1 MATIGLRQLV
11 AEFLDSADQ
20 SSHQFRR
27 MYNIGVRGSRAFNL
41 DITGQMITVLLP
53 VNVNNTV
60 NLPVD
65 YLTYSKMGIINER
78 GEIIT
83 FTKNEQLSQYHAIYQ
98 NETDRNAGVP
108 ELTTIGNYVAPLP
121 YPYLYSNYWWGGTS
135 YTLFGL
141 NSGTAQ
147 ICDFDIDEGAGVI
160 LLNPKNKYPEI
171 LFEYLSDGYDETADD
186 YQINSMAEEAFICYL
201 RWKNST
207 DMVKKFSAGQ
217 VREYKNEYYREMR
230 LAKMR
235 INKAYA
241 SEFTAKKRSLTGLTA
256 RA

>member
-1 MATIGLRQLV
+1 MATIGLRQIV
-11 AEFLDSADQ
+11 AQFLDSADQ

-27 MYNIGVRGSRAFNL
+27 MFNIGVRGSRAFNL
-41 DITGQMITVLLP
+41 DITGTMVTVLLP
-53 VNVNNTV
+53 VNINNTV

-65 YLTYSKMGIINER
+65 YLTYSKMGIVNER

-98 NETDRNAGVP
+98 NQENRNEDVP

-121 YPYLYSNYWWGGTS
+121 YPYLYSNYWSGGTY

-160 LLNPKNKYPEI
+160 LLNPKNTYEEI

-201 RWKNST
+201 RWKSAT

-241 SEFTAKKRSLTGLTA
+241 SEFTARKRSLTGLTA
-256 RA
+256 QA

>member
-1 MATIGLRQLV
+1 MATIGLRQIV
-11 AEFLDSADQ
+11 AQFLDSADQ

-27 MYNIGVRGSRAFNL
+27 MFNIGVRGSRAFNL
-41 DITGQMITVLLP
+41 DITGTMVTVLLP
-53 VNVNNTV
+53 VNINNTV

-98 NETDRNAGVP
+98 NQENRNEDVP

-121 YPYLYSNYWWGGTS
+121 YPYLYSNYWSGGTY

-160 LLNPKNKYPEI
+160 LLNPKNTYEEI

-186 YQINSMAEEAFICYL
+186 YQINSMAEEAFMCYL
-201 RWKNST
+201 RWKSAT

-241 SEFTAKKRSLTGLTA
+241 SEFTARKRSLTGLTA
-256 RA
+256 KA

>member
-1 MATIGLRQLV
+1 MATIGLRQIV
-11 AEFLDSADQ
+11 AQFLDSADQ

-27 MYNIGVRGSRAFNL
+27 MFNIGVRGSRAFNL
-41 DITGQMITVLLP
+41 DITGTMVTVLLP

-98 NETDRNAGVP
+98 NQENRNEDVP

-121 YPYLYSNYWWGGTS
+121 YPYLYSNYWSGGTY

-147 ICDFDIDEGAGVI
+147 ICDFDID
-160 LLNPKNKYPEI
+160 
-171 LFEYLSDGYDETADD
+171 
-186 YQINSMAEEAFICYL
+186 
-201 RWKNST
+201 
-207 DMVKKFSAGQ
+207 
-217 VREYKNEYYREMR
+217 
-230 LAKMR
+230 
-235 INKAYA
+235 
-241 SEFTAKKRSLTGLTA
+241 
-256 RA
+256 

>member
-1 MATIGLRQLV
+1 
-11 AEFLDSADQ
+11 
-20 SSHQFRR
+20 
-27 MYNIGVRGSRAFNL
+27 
-41 DITGQMITVLLP
+41 
-53 VNVNNTV
+53 
-60 NLPVD
+60 
-65 YLTYSKMGIINER
+65 
-78 GEIIT
+78 
-83 FTKNEQLSQYHAIYQ
+83 
-98 NETDRNAGVP
+98 
-108 ELTTIGNYVAPLP
+108 
-121 YPYLYSNYWWGGTS
+121 
-135 YTLFGL
+135 LFGL

-160 LLNPKNKYPEI
+160 LLNPKNKYEEI

-201 RWKNST
+201 RWKSAT
-207 DMVKKFSAGQ
+207 DMIKKFSAGQ

>member
-11 AEFLDSADQ
+11 AQLLDSADQ

-27 MYNIGVRGSRAFNL
+27 LYNIGVRGSRAFNL
-41 DITGQMITVLLP
+41 DITGQMKTVLLP
-53 VNVNNTV
+53 VRPNNTV
-60 NLPVD
+60 ELPVD

-83 FTKNEQLSQYHAIYQ
+83 FTKNEQLSQYHANLQ
-98 NETDRNAGVP
+98 NEIDRNAGVP

-135 YTLFGL
+135 YNLFGL

-147 ICDFDIDEGAGVI
+147 IADFDIDEGSGVI
-160 LLNPKNKYPEI
+160 LLNPKNNYQEI

-186 YQINSMAEEAFICYL
+186 YRIDARAEEAFMCYL
-201 RWKNST
+201 RWQNAI
-207 DMVKKFSAGQ
+207 DLVKKFNPGQ
-217 VREYKNEYYREMR
+217 VGEYRREYYNQMR

-241 SEFTAKKRSLTGLTA
+241 SEFTAKKRSLSGLTA

>member
-1 MATIGLRQLV
+1 MATIGLRQIV
-11 AEFLDSADQ
+11 AQFLDSADQ

-41 DITGQMITVLLP
+41 DITGTMITALLP

-83 FTKNEQLSQYHAIYQ
+83 
-98 NETDRNAGVP
+98 
-108 ELTTIGNYVAPLP
+108 
-121 YPYLYSNYWWGGTS
+121 
-135 YTLFGL
+135 
-141 NSGTAQ
+141 
-147 ICDFDIDEGAGVI
+147 
-160 LLNPKNKYPEI
+160 
-171 LFEYLSDGYDETADD
+171 
-186 YQINSMAEEAFICYL
+186 
-201 RWKNST
+201 
-207 DMVKKFSAGQ
+207 
-217 VREYKNEYYREMR
+217 

-241 SEFTAKKRSLTGLTA
+241 SELTAKKRSLTGLTA
-256 RA
+256 KA